1 MQKIMQKVTSVAL
14 AASMLFSMMS
24 TTALAFADETGD
36 STSVSTDVTDAPAA
50 EEADAVDSGSSN
62 DADSSD
68 ATSAPTI
75 TDVVDLTHESYED
88 ANSNDETT
96 QDATSDVV
104 DGEETSESDA
114 NDTEVSTPE
123 TAEPTFVGLQTVT
136 PEYGDKL
143 TADVGDS
150 ITLDALLNRDDVAV
164 TYQWQRKQN
173 FAVDTALALYNYE
186 EDEPTWYNFVIEDT
200 TEHTVLEERPDY
212 VWQGCEMYF
221 AIVDAL
227 DDIGADSSDVQV
239 AWHIDS
245 IKVENAYKRR
255 GIATGMLDFAVS
267 LALPETIGLFCANED
282 AEMKAMLKALKFAQ
296 SPLKAQ
302 NMPWKEKFFCYKRLK
317 RLAR

>member
-186 EDEPTWYNFVIEDT
+186 EDEPTWYDFVWEDS
-200 TEHTVLEERPDY
+200 TEAKTLADSPDF
-212 VWQGCEMYF
+212 VWQGCEMYY

-239 AWHIDS
+239 AWHTPNFVLDGYTITAANTKDGT
-245 IKVENAYKRR
+245 VE
-255 GIATGMLDFAVS
+255 V
-267 LALPETIGLFCANED
+267 
-282 AEMKAMLKALKFAQ
+282 
-296 SPLKAQ
+296 
-302 NMPWKEKFFCYKRLK
+302 
-317 RLAR
+317 

>member
-1 MQKIMQKVTSVAL
+1 MAPSRRITSPL
-14 AASMLFSMMS
+14 SMLFSMMS

-143 TADVGDS
+143 
-150 ITLDALLNRDDVAV
+150 ITLSTCEYSRTNGRLVIVAKK
-164 TYQWQRKQN
+164 TSP
-173 FAVDTALALYNYE
+173 AVPE
-186 EDEPTWYNFVIEDT
+186 
-200 TEHTVLEERPDY
+200 
-212 VWQGCEMYF
+212 
-221 AIVDAL
+221 
-227 DDIGADSSDVQV
+227 V
-239 AWHIDS
+239 AKS
-245 IKVENAYKRR
+245 
-255 GIATGMLDFAVS
+255 
-267 LALPETIGLFCANED
+267 
-282 AEMKAMLKALKFAQ
+282 
-296 SPLKAQ
+296 
-302 NMPWKEKFFCYKRLK
+302 EK
-317 RLAR
+317 

>member
-114 NDTEVSTPE
+114 NDTKVSTPE

-186 EDEPTWYNFVIEDT
+186 EDEPTWYDFVWEDS
-200 TEHTVLEERPDY
+200 TEAKTLADSPDF
-212 VWQGCEMYF
+212 VWQGCEMYY

-239 AWHIDS
+239 AWHTPNFVLDGYS
-245 IKVENAYKRR
+245 ISAGTAEDGTTEIYASNEENTYTARVNDEGKWEFSDESTANLKMIGRISKVQQN
-255 GIATGMLDFAVS
+255 
-267 LALPETIGLFCANED
+267 LPIL
-282 AEMKAMLKALKFAQ
+282 LK
-296 SPLKAQ
+296 
-302 NMPWKEKFFCYKRLK
+302 
-317 RLAR
+317 